1 MEYRHLPRRI
11 SGTEETVVTL
21 GDEGEDHVNTLAR
34 VSAALNTDLENVTT
48 ELDLTQ
54 DRLMEAHERIRQL
67 EAQLAGRAPL
77 PAQEDEPNFFALSP
91 PRKKLRLGEPRSV
104 TSLED

>member
-34 VSAALNTDLENVTT
+34 VSAALNTNLENITT

-67 EAQLAGRAPL
+67 EAHLAGRAPP
-77 PAQEDEPNFFALSP
+77 PAQEVEPNFLALSP
-91 PRKKLRLGEPRSV
+91 PRKKLRLGEPGSV